1 MKREIKE
8 EREVQWE
15 KKLRKVKISNNSDD
29 WKQVKN
35 FLGLRKGNLI
45 YPDLEGS
52 DGKKAE
58 TYKAKLKL
66 FEETVKQVFCTYV
79 IVTCQK
85 QAIKI

>member
-45 YPDLEGS
+45 YPDLVGS
-52 DGKKAE
+52 DGKKPE
-58 TYKAKLKL
+58 TYKAKLKF